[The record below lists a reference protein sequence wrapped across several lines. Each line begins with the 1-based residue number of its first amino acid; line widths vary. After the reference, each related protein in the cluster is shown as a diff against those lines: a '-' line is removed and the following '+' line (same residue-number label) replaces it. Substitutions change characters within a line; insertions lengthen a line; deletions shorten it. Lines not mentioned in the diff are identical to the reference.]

1 MFEQVDIFQK
11 LRFEDAQAIGKAAIE
26 AFLSGQVD
34 RVMLV
39 YNEFKS
45 VMTQRVVVDQ
55 LLPIA
60 RAEVEGR
67 GEAGQSRR

>member
-1 MFEQVDIFQK
+1 MATRRQSRRTRSK
-11 LRFEDAQAIGKAAIE
+11 LFTSE
-26 AFLSGQVD
+26 QVD
-34 RVMLV
+34 RVVLI

-60 RAEVEGR
+60 RADVDSDR
-67 GEAGQSRR
+67 